1 VQASAQEAT
10 TAWESAMAL
19 VSYAEDQTTL
29 ARRETR
35 ERVSSVEAKRATTL
49 ASTHGEAEGIAQR
62 IALLVFR

>member
-35 ERVSSVEAKRATTL
+35 ERVSSVEAKRATAL